1 MLLDL
6 YEITEI
12 TLSVIIFPL
21 FYFLFLYFTV
31 ETKIIY
37 WDIIW
42 CTISLL
48 IILLIKTLYIN
59 YYLLQVQNFSSNTIL
74 NGIY

>member
-1 MLLDL
+1 MLLSL
-6 YEITEI
+6 YEMIEI
-12 TLSVIIFPL
+12 ILSVIIFPV

-42 CTISLL
+42 CTISLF

-59 YYLLQVQNFSSNTIL
+59 YYLLQNQNFSSNTIL